1 MRRSIILTV
10 VAVTA
15 LAIAGLGGV
24 FADYQDIETSQGN
37 YVETG
42 SLDLKVS
49 YRDTLY
55 DDPDVPM
62 IVSLDNVMPE
72 CQDKS
77 FHFDLH
83 NAGVYEQG
91 TGWVYFHVKNLVC
104 TDTGRPEPEIAAE
117 EGTTPIGEDVDGN
130 FIYADPPL
138 GKGWGTVNCT
148 IAEHIRFDVY
158 TSPTGTGNWTQI
170 DLSDYDLNNDDDL
183 KMDEIVCNQVLI
195 CELDSLETIYVKI
208 DLWFQDI
215 PEEDLGYDLF
225 DECIGAEAKWNDW
238 PTNALQDDQVE
249 FDISFE
255 LFQFPLAS

>member
-1 MRRSIILTV
+1 MRKSIVLTV

-15 LAIAGLGGV
+15 LAIAGFGGV
-24 FADYQDIETSQGN
+24 FADYQDIETSEDN

-49 YRDTLY
+49 YRDVLY
-55 DDPDVPM
+55 DDPNVP
-62 IVSLDNVMPE
+62 ILVTLDNVMPE

-104 TDTGRPEPEIAAE
+104 TDTGRTEPEDAVE
-117 EGTTPIGEDVDGN
+117 LGTNPIGEKTDGT
-130 FIYADPPL
+130 FVYSPGL
-138 GKGWGTVNCT
+138 GTNSCML
-148 IAEHIRFDVY
+148 IDHLRFDVY
-158 TSPTGTGNWTQI
+158 TSPTGTGNWTQV
-170 DLSDYDLNNDDDL
+170 DLSAYDLNGDYDL
-183 KMDEIVCNQVLI
+183 KMNEIVCNQVLI
-195 CELDSLETIYVKI
+195 CELDSQETIYAKI

-225 DECIGAEAKWNDW
+225 DENTDEVKFNDW

-255 LFQFPLAS
+255 LFQFPMAS